1 MYALLLFCKYMH
13 MSNCVI
19 SQYQAICVSDSDP
32 VPGVLITIGFLGG
45 GGGGGPG
52 LSFVVVVPAIWS
64 VLGPV
69 N

>member
-1 MYALLLFCKYMH
+1 
-13 MSNCVI
+13 
-19 SQYQAICVSDSDP
+19 
-32 VPGVLITIGFLGG
+32 LGG

>member
-1 MYALLLFCKYMH
+1 MH
-13 MSNCVI
+13 MSKCVI

-52 LSFVVVVPAIWS
+52 LGFVVVVPAI
-64 VLGPV
+64 
-69 N
+69 